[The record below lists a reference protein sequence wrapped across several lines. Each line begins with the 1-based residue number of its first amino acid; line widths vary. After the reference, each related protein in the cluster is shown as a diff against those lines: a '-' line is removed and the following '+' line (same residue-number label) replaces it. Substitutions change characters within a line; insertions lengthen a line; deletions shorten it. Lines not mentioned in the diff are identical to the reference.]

1 MYPRRNKSIRPISLT
16 RLPFA
21 AVLWWKALLLLDT
34 ADGYNKCV
42 RLGLL
47 NQERPRR
54 SLHDLEIFS
63 SWTRT
68 VKGGIHE

>member
-1 MYPRRNKSIRPISLT
+1 MISPLVSKVN
-16 RLPFA
+16 PSHVADFAAFA

-54 SLHDLEIFS
+54 SLHDL
-63 SWTRT
+63 
-68 VKGGIHE
+68 